1 MSVVVQPCIW
11 RCLNLGS
18 WTLLLRC
25 ASCHLWGLFFSSM
38 VCLILHFTPSSS
50 REAWSISNCS
60 GCWLHLHRAGCWA
73 TPFILPCLQ
82 RKVQKIRQEQG
93 TWGLR
98 WAGLSACLSRSLVQ
112 GRVDGR
118 AVCGL
123 TSCLVLPGH
132 MNWGESAVP
141 DSTPGPL
148 LRPLDS
154 PFPPSWLWSTTR
166 ACLSGCRSVVMEH
179 LGSVVSPFTLP

>member
-1 MSVVVQPCIW
+1 MHPAISGACFSQAWCVSSCISP
-11 RCLNLGS
+11 RVPLGKRGPS
-18 WTLLLRC
+18 ATTVAVDFIFIELG
-25 ASCHLWGLFFSSM
+25 AEQHPLFFLVYKEKFKRYSKS
-38 VCLILHFTPSSS
+38 
-50 REAWSISNCS
+50 
-60 GCWLHLHRAGCWA
+60 
-73 TPFILPCLQ
+73 
-82 RKVQKIRQEQG
+82 K
-93 TWGLR
+93 GLG
-98 WAGLSACLSRSLVQ
+98 AGLSACVSRSLVQ

-166 ACLSGCRSVVMEH
+166 ACPSGCRSVVMEH